1 MKRWSSSPYF
11 TYVLMMMLIGSVFS
25 IASNIQATYGS
36 HEDIEVNLD
45 DIEYGQG
52 DDVTITGTIDGANE
66 DEDVD
71 ITIHEPGPGSDNADT
86 QISNDDGDFSE
97 VYAISSSADDG
108 VYQVEVEFGT
118 EDPVSTF
125 FYIDE
130 NDDNVDFATDA
141 SSYAPGD
148 NVEITG
154 TVEDTDTGIDE
165 VEITVIDPTGKE
177 FVSSADVELDNSD
190 EFEYDFDLDDEFHG
204 RYAIIIEYNDDEAGW
219 FVIEVEEDT
228 GNSITASLSSTSY
241 EPGDEVEITGKVEDI
256 EPGDDV
262 VITVEDPDG
271 TEIFNDAE
279 APETDRSFAFNFDL
293 DEDAE
298 TGPYKATIEYISSEN
313 QKVLT
318 FTVSTGTSGGGGGTG
333 STSGSSGGLTAKL
346 NKGEFLAGE
355 TVTITGVVPTI
366 QEDDPVN
373 ISIIGPDGMFVGAVY
388 PMPGSDK
395 SYSASLRLKSSLE
408 PDEDYNAVISY
419 DNKEVSLYFDITG
432 VSTDGGPLTVKTDK
446 TTYSKGSTVKI
457 TGAVSEDLP
466 AGKKVIIQA
475 ENPNGDV
482 YRYDLVTPSSD
493 GSYSYSMVLGGDLE
507 VNGEWIVT
515 AFYEGEES
523 ETTFQL
529 GTGSTGGGGTSGNPK
544 YNLKVDDDIYPIEY
558 EVKSGSV
565 EIEEMIINYVKKKLV
580 ISVNADED
588 GELILVLPREVI
600 DAVGGNGS
608 DIRYIVT
615 ARDNAIG
622 DDIILDVRETETDD
636 EARTLVIDYEA
647 GTDIIEIAGTTIVP
661 EFGALS
667 ASILALA
674 VVGMIVITA
683 RFGRL
688 SIFKR

>member
-1 MKRWSSSPYF
+1 
-11 TYVLMMMLIGSVFS
+11 MLTLVGSVFS
-25 IASNIQATYGS
+25 VASNIQPSYGS

-52 DDVTITGTIDGANE
+52 DDVTITGTIDGADE

-71 ITIHEPGPGSDNADT
+71 ITIHEPGTGSDDANT
-86 QISNDDGDFSE
+86 QISNDDGDFDE
-97 VYAISSSADDG
+97 VYSIPNSAEDG

-118 EDPVSTF
+118 EDPVFTF

-130 NDDNVDFATDA
+130 DSDNVDFTTDEL
-141 SSYAPGD
+141 SYAPGD

-154 TVEDTDTGIDE
+154 DVGDTDTGIDE
-165 VEITVIDPTGKE
+165 VEITVIDPTGEE
-177 FVSSADVELDNSD
+177 FVSSADADLDNSD
-190 EFEYDFDLDDEFHG
+190 EFEYDFDLDDDFHG
-204 RYAIIIEYNDDEAGW
+204 RYAIIIEYNDEESGW
-219 FVIEVEEDT
+219 FVIEVEEDGGSS

-241 EPGDEVEITGKVEDI
+241 EPGDEVEITGEVEDI

-271 TEIFNDAE
+271 AEIFNDAE
-279 APETDRSFAFNFDL
+279 APDTDRSFAFSFDL

-298 TGPYKATIEYISSEN
+298 TGTYEVTIEYISSEN
-313 QKVLT
+313 QEVLT
-318 FTVSTGTSGGGGGTG
+318 FTVSTGSSGGGGGTG
-333 STSGSSGGLTAKL
+333 STSGSSGGLTARL

-373 ISIIGPDGMFVGAVY
+373 ISIIGPDGMFAGAVY
-388 PMPGSDK
+388 PIPESDK

-408 PDEDYNAVISY
+408 PDEDYRAVISY
-419 DNKEVSLYFDITG
+419 DNKEVTLNFDITG

-446 TTYSKGSTVKI
+446 TTYSKGSTVRI
-457 TGAVSEDLP
+457 TGEISEDLP

-475 ENPNGDV
+475 ENPDGDV
-482 YRYDLVTPSSD
+482 YRYDVATPSSD

-529 GTGSTGGGGTSGNPK
+529 GSGGTGGGGTPSKPK
-544 YNLKVDDDIYPIEY
+544 FNLEVDGEIYPIEY
-558 EVKSGSV
+558 EVTGGSV

-588 GELILVLPREVI
+588 GELMLVLPREVI
-600 DAVGGNGS
+600 DAVEGDGS
-608 DIRYIVT
+608 DIEYIVT
-615 ARDNAIG
+615 TRDNAVG
-622 DDIILDVRETETDD
+622 DDVVVDVSESETDD
-636 EARTLVIDYEA
+636 EARTLVIDVEA

-661 EFGALS
+661 EFGPIS
-667 ASILALA
+667 MIILAIA
-674 VVGMIVITA
+674 IVGMIAATA
-683 RFGRL
+683 KFSGR
-688 SIFKR
+688 SNFFRH